1 MIRNIRLRLIYLV
14 CMLLPCLLLAGHGY
28 CWKCGCN
35 AFDKDIWRSNNTWYC
50 KCGHEYDH
58 HYHGDRPVSFGGHF
72 NTDQSTPCKK
82 KKDFFDDGMNV
93 LLSIAAGIVILAII
107 ITRNPAVIA
116 GGGVIIYMF
125 IRALINS

>member
-93 LLSIAAGIVILAII
+93 LLSIAAAFSSFIEIALTLQAFWQGRLRLTI
-107 ITRNPAVIA
+107 AV
-116 GGGVIIYMF
+116 
-125 IRALINS
+125 